1 MYESNLLLNKHLL
14 ITAKSYVLSGGPR
27 VSIWGMGRQN
37 LRGVAAILWQQ
48 KQQEVIDGLIQPLA
62 RGRGL
67 YWQVILLDVFYPDIV
82 IDMSQELTTANKC
95 PLSVWEECSV
105 GHKTQRVDLQQSS
118 ICRPVAVPCSQTT
131 RSQTDTF
138 SPMRTNILIP
148 GYWVFL

>member
-1 MYESNLLLNKHLL
+1 ML

-62 RGRGL
+62 RGRDL
-67 YWQVILLDVFYPDIV
+67 YWQVISLDVFYPDIV

-148 GYWVFL
+148 GYWVFPVDFYQRFEWLC